1 MWCCLCLHRVL
12 LVAVVPVVPSQRSL
26 YQDCTAD
33 PFKVFCW
40 LTYSWPIPDPFGQ
53 WFPTENDWLMLKK
66 IKVNGKDYPIY
77 YGKIIQ
83 MFQTTNQM
91 IYKLWFFRI
100 CLNSVRGGD
109 PCGCPCRQPSCHMG
123 CWTWEVRRGMTF
135 WVGTAPIDDNLT
147 GTMDD
152 NCGLSPIF
160 LGQYCRFSPLSQ
172 FWLLQLMTI
181 LLGLSG
187 ANLQLIV
194 FCPLSRYQTQH
205 FFFVLLH

>member
-1 MWCCLCLHRVL
+1 MLSMFTPRFAGGCRTRRTQSTLIIPRL
-12 LVAVVPVVPSQRSL
+12 
-26 YQDCTAD
+26 
-33 PFKVFCW
+33 
-40 LTYSWPIPDPFGQ
+40 YSWPVQGFLLVDILVTHSRPIRSMISHGK
-53 WFPTENDWLMLKK
+53 WLVDAEK
-66 IKVNGKDYPIY
+66 IKVNGKDCPIY

-91 IYKLWFFRI
+91 IYRLWFFRI

-109 PCGCPCRQPSCHMG
+109 PCGCPCRQPSCHMV

-187 ANLQLIV
+187 ASLQLIV